1 MSAIHLYRG
10 IQEWG
15 STMGQN
21 PKMSRS
27 TSDGNVLINSVREAV
42 LPGEPESEP
51 EQNIRNLKQ
60 VERDRLII
68 DQALSGAEGGRSFE
82 RAW

>member
-1 MSAIHLYRG
+1 MSAIHLYRD

-21 PKMSRS
+21 SKMSRS
-27 TSDGNVLINSVREAV
+27 TSDGNVLINVREAV
-42 LPGEPESEP
+42 LPGEPESES

>member
-21 PKMSRS
+21 SKMSRS
-27 TSDGNVLINSVREAV
+27 TLDGNVLINVHEAV
-42 LPGEPESEP
+42 LPGEPESES

-68 DQALSGAEGGRSFE
+68 DQALSGVKGGRSFE